1 MIFDAI
7 DTNGDGGIEVEEFT
21 AYFKSL
27 SVTDAA
33 VANQVF
39 QAMDANHDGSLS
51 REEFSAFGNEFFLSQ
66 DANSP
71 SRFFFGPLVA

>member
-7 DTNGDGGIEVEEFT
+7 DTNGDGGIEVAEFT
-21 AYFKSL
+21 AYFTSL

-33 VANQVF
+33 I
-39 QAMDANHDGSLS
+39 ANHDGSLS
-51 REEFSAFGNEFFLSQ
+51 REEFAAFGNEFFLSQ
-66 DANSP
+66 DVNSP